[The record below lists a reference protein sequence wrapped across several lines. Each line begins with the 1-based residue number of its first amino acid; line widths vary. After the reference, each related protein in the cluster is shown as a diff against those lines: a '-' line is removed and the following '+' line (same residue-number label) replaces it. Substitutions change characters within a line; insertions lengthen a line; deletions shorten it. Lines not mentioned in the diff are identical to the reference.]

1 MVDTGTF
8 RQQAELRKHKRQPLH
23 YPAWI
28 FLAPDRQ
35 PLQCMLSDVSKSGAK
50 ITLGAAADI
59 PDQFML
65 LLSADGKTR
74 RKCRVAWREAKRLGV
89 EFLGAPIDSP
99 DDKSQG

>member
-1 MVDTGTF
+1 MVDTGSL

-28 FLAPDRQ
+28 FLAPDRK
-35 PLQCMLSDVSKSGAK
+35 PLECMMSDVSKSGAK
-50 ITLGAAADI
+50 IMFSGDDEI

-89 EFLGAPIDSP
+89 EFLGAPI
-99 DDKSQG
+99 G

>member
-1 MVDTGTF
+1 MVDTESF

-28 FLAPDRQ
+28 FLSPDRK
-35 PLQCMLSDVSKSGAK
+35 PLECMMSDVSKSGAK
-50 ITLGAAADI
+50 IMLTGDVEI

-74 RKCRVAWREAKRLGV
+74 RKCRVAWREGTRAGV
-89 EFLGAPIDSP
+89 EFLGAPI
-99 DDKSQG
+99 G